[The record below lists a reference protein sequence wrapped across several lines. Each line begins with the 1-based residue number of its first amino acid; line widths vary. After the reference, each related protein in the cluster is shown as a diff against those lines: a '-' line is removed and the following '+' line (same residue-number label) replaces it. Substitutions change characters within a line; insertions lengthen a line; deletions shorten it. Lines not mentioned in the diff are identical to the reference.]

1 MVGCNRNLPFLVYIA
16 IHQCDKIG
24 DGWYLGAEQRRLALL
39 VMPDEH
45 PTFREFI
52 NANRNRLGL
61 ANTAESAWNHPDAL
75 KLDKALVDL
84 ETPIWPVFAERT
96 LVLALH

>member
-1 MVGCNRNLPFLVYIA
+1 M
-16 IHQCDKIG
+16 
-24 DGWYLGAEQRRLALL
+24 L

-45 PTFREFI
+45 PTFRQFI
-52 NANRNRLGL
+52 NANLNRLGL
-61 ANTAESAWNHPDAL
+61 VGSTWNHPEAL
-75 KLDKALVDL
+75 KLDKAVVDL